1 MWECNIVK
9 LESWQSLHVGM
20 IVWWGAEP
28 SNQAVSLCM
37 IVTDS
42 RCQKI
47 SVLYWY
53 SILAFVGIAWLQSA
67 TSGGAA
73 GHVET
78 IIFPRSVVHCLTMDG
93 GRERVSPGL
102 LCNEGS
108 IVLAHS
114 LLLPLFVGKV
124 VFVGAAFCTDDDGYH
139 SPRKVWECQKT
150 LVLVL
155 R

>member
-1 MWECNIVK
+1 M
-9 LESWQSLHVGM
+9 L
-20 IVWWGAEP
+20 VWWGAEP

-42 RCQKI
+42 RCQRF
-47 SVLYWY
+47 SVYVCTDIVACLLWVLLTVCNFWW
-53 SILAFVGIAWLQSA
+53 SSWACGDDRIPKVSCTLSNHGWREGAGITWPALQQRKHSEGLA
-67 TSGGAA
+67 
-73 GHVET
+73 
-78 IIFPRSVVHCLTMDG
+78 R
-93 GRERVSPGL
+93 
-102 LCNEGS
+102 
-108 IVLAHS
+108 S
-114 LLLPLFVGKV
+114 LLLPLFVGEV